1 MSGKKALYFSH
12 DYSARNDIKMIR
24 LARDLG
30 QEGIG
35 IFWCIVEMLHESGG
49 YLDVADIGLIAYQL
63 HVKEALLAKVINE
76 YGLFKT
82 VDGHFYSQRALSNMA
97 KMTRLSSIRS
107 EAGSKGAKI
116 TNARRASPSN
126 TPVGKPTAIADL
138 LPQQIPGNC
147 RSDDAEINKEKETKI
162 NISINGLDAQQRE
175 NILEIFVLEKGW
187 TMKTAEQ
194 ELVRMESYYAPT
206 GWTRKGD
213 NKPVLDKVA
222 LARTWSPSNDKP
234 VQMLFPDSTI
244 KEWVRSVYYNA
255 KEQGDELFSCIL
267 RELTSVTKN
276 KGEEKD
282 QYVFVCTERT
292 RICVE
297 RNLVKTTA
305 FKLLYRQPNFMSRR

>member
-63 HVKEALLAKVINE
+63 HVKEALLAKVIDE

-82 VDGHFYSQRALSNMA
+82 VDGHFYSERVLSNMA
-97 KMTRLSSIRS
+97 KMNRLSSIRS
-107 EAGSKGAKI
+107 EAGSKGARV
-116 TNARRASPSN
+116 TNAKRASPSN
-126 TPVGKPTAIADL
+126 APVGKSMAIADL
-138 LPQQIPGNC
+138 LPQQLPDIC
-147 RSDDAEINKEKETKI
+147 RSDDEEINKEKETNK
-162 NISINGLDAQQRE
+162 NISLNRLDAQQRE
-175 NILEIFVLEKGW
+175 NILEIFVFEKGW
-187 TMKTAEQ
+187 TIKTAEQ
-194 ELVRMESYYAPT
+194 ELARMENYYSPT

-234 VQMLFPDSTI
+234 VQILFPDSTI
-244 KEWVRSVYYNA
+244 KEWVSSVYYKA
-255 KEQGDELFSCIL
+255 KEQRDELSGCIL
-267 RELTSVTKN
+267 RELISVTKK
-276 KGEEKD
+276 KGKEKD

-297 RNLVKTTA
+297 RNLVITSE
-305 FKLLYRQPNFMSRR
+305 FNLIYQEPNSMSYR